1 MTRFLGSAG
10 KYCSRKHIDLRLK
23 TVLPSRTSSIT
34 LTGRE
39 ECVEYN
45 GAGPAVAICLRGRL
59 RYHLIVD
66 ASVISFASETMFPSN
81 VFARMC
87 DLPYPNGIGIF
98 HL

>member
-1 MTRFLGSAG
+1 MTRFLGSVG

-45 GAGPAVAICLRGRL
+45 GAGPAVAICFFDNTLDFDLKNWYLRVRL
-59 RYHLIVD
+59 EKPR
-66 ASVISFASETMFPSN
+66 
-81 VFARMC
+81 
-87 DLPYPNGIGIF
+87 
-98 HL
+98 